1 MGLYSMGCIYEGGG
15 GFIQDVNW
23 VTYLGWGGLFRGG
36 GVGLINR
43 ILRYLSGILKL

>member
-1 MGLYSMGCIYEGGG
+1 MGLYSTGCIYKGAGALFGMLIGLHIWVGG
-15 GFIQDVNW
+15 V
-23 VTYLGWGGLFRGG
+23 YSGG